1 VFQNQLVSEG
11 VLDEAAIERIDTEA
25 RTEADAAAD
34 FSEASPF
41 PTPADIQTD
50 VYWEADNPADR
61 RSQGR
66 LFFT

>member
-1 VFQNQLVSEG
+1 
-11 VLDEAAIERIDTEA
+11 VLTAAVVEQIDTEA
-25 RTEADAAAD
+25 RAEADVAAD